1 MRLKISMII
10 TITLLH
16 QQIQACPACEK
27 AQPKITRGLTHGVGP
42 QDNWDWLIVALIT
55 LITVIT
61 FVYTIKYIVKPGE
74 KENNHI
80 KKMILNS

>member
-1 MRLKISMII
+1 MII
-10 TITLLH
+10 VITLIY